1 MHFQLT
7 KFLVLSSSS
16 QQLHSDRETPLGR
29 RAQEKPLPRN
39 LFGYFFREKS
49 KNVSSNYPVTPRC
62 PIETQ
67 LGGGCTAVGIL
78 FKVYQPLVGLALGK
92 ERKAKPAN
100 FGRVLLFAK

>member
-7 KFLVLSSSS
+7 KFLVLSNSS

-49 KNVSSNYPVTPRC
+49 KIISNSLLFWLGFLL
-62 PIETQ
+62 
-67 LGGGCTAVGIL
+67 LGGA
-78 FKVYQPLVGLALGK
+78 ALPTLGY
-92 ERKAKPAN
+92 
-100 FGRVLLFAK
+100 LLTG